1 MLTIAGSGI
10 NDYSLQELSQKVCFS
25 DFDCLIADVNFNTPA
40 NKELI
45 SNSVQVKFLS
55 CKDIKPFILE
65 NTIKKV
71 LYVVTGSPLFFSAA
85 QVIMKDIKDVN
96 LIPAES
102 SKDYFLKKLGIAEN
116 EVTSLSL
123 HGRES
128 VDLTKF
134 LTTKYTFVLCD
145 KDSIEKLSEL
155 TYYIKD
161 DLIFYLGS
169 KLGSVDERIETVNL
183 YDINA
188 EACVPYVLLI
198 EKKFSSINEGF
209 ETNAGM
215 ITKAD
220 KRVLTIQA
228 LELEPNMTMWDIGA
242 GSGSVSIEAYK
253 FFKINTVLFEKNEA
267 QCRFIKKNLSNHK
280 VASAKLSEGDVLENY
295 ENQPKP
301 DRIFIGGGGEAVLSR
316 IKLFYDELKDNGIL
330 VANIIGMEN
339 LTEALSSLK
348 NSDLTYEIRRI
359 DLTYYKKISEN
370 IQLSIPEPERSLYQL
385 ILRK

>member
-102 SKDYFLKKLGIAEN
+102 SKDYLLKKLGIAEN

-188 EACVPYVLLI
+188 EACAPYVLLI
-198 EKKFSSINEGF
+198 ENKLTLSNKDF

-215 ITKAD
+215 ITKPG
-220 KRVLTIQA
+220 KRALTIQA

-267 QCRFIKKNLSNHK
+267 QCRFIKKN
-280 VASAKLSEGDVLENY
+280 
-295 ENQPKP
+295 
-301 DRIFIGGGGEAVLSR
+301 
-316 IKLFYDELKDNGIL
+316 
-330 VANIIGMEN
+330 
-339 LTEALSSLK
+339 
-348 NSDLTYEIRRI
+348 
-359 DLTYYKKISEN
+359 
-370 IQLSIPEPERSLYQL
+370 
-385 ILRK
+385 